1 MYDHSSLTKR
11 QKNNPKYQKHNYEI
25 HVREHGLDES
35 IDFLKNDL
43 VSDAHMYYKQPFLW
57 HEYGQKSFNAAC
69 DILRRELGSFR

>member
-11 QKNNPKYQKHNYEI
+11 QKKNQSYEI

-43 VSDAHMYYKQPFLW
+43 VSDAHM
-57 HEYGQKSFNAAC
+57 
-69 DILRRELGSFR
+69 